1 MTIRADRV
9 QETTSTTGTGT
20 LTLAGAVAAY
30 QAFSAAF
37 STRSLVEYA
46 ILSGTDW
53 EVGLGTYTTSGTTLT
68 RDIVLRSS
76 NSGSKISV
84 ASGAFVW
91 SNVGSDTFTSSV
103 QPFRNRIYNG
113 AWRFDQVNEGSAY
126 SINSAGPIRAVDGWS
141 GSSTGAGVFSMTK
154 VADPDNASLYA
165 LKVACTVADTSI
177 GAADIY
183 ILRHAIEGYDV
194 ADLKSGTASAAQ
206 ITISFDMKMDVAG
219 VYGVAIQNS
228 AFNRTY
234 VETVTQNSGGVN
246 ESKIVTLTLDT
257 SGTWLYTNGV
267 GLYFVMTLAGG
278 SNFQTSAGSW
288 AANGLLTTSSQCN
301 FMSANTNVGYIKRIQ
316 LEKGPVA
323 TPFEEMSIVADLVR
337 TQRYAEKSYEQGTA
351 VATSTLVGTLLTPYM
366 SANSSWGGILFKTPK
381 RAAPAMTGWTSG
393 GLVGNWTDL
402 IAGATSITFNS
413 IAQNSVLYV
422 TPGIGTSQG
431 VGHWYADARLS

>member
-37 STRSLVEYA
+37 STGSLVEYA

-113 AWRFDQVNEGSAY
+113 AWRFDQVNEGTAY
-126 SINSAGPIRAVDGWS
+126 TCAAGSTTQAMDGWS
-141 GSSTGAGVFSMTK
+141 AVMGSPGVISMQR

-165 LKVACTVADTSI
+165 LKIACTTADNSI
-177 GAADIY
+177 AAGDLYY
-183 ILRHAIEGYDV
+183 IQTAIEGYDV
-194 ADLKSGTASAAQ
+194 ADMKLGTASAAQ
-206 ITISFDMKMDVAG
+206 ITISFDMKMDVTG
-219 VYGVAIQNS
+219 TYGISLFNS
-228 AFNRTY
+228 ALSRGY
-234 VETVTQNSGGVN
+234 VGTVTQNVASTN
-246 ESKIVTLTLDT
+246 ESKTVTLMLDNT
-257 SGTWLYTNGV
+257 GTWLYTNGV
-267 GLYFVMTLAGG
+267 GLYLRFTLA
-278 SNFQTSAGSW
+278 AGSTYQVAAGTW
-288 AANGLLTTSSQCN
+288 ANSSALTTSSQCN